1 MTTND
6 PGKWSPASVGE
17 LAEVFRA
24 QKSASTWLVAVG
36 APDRPAIATCRV
48 IHTPAGIE
56 EHLTLAL
63 GYTTD
68 RIAPLDVLPEL
79 AETLATRHNLTSM
92 LTHLRPARADLT
104 TPPRHEPPPV
114 PFSFTLGA
122 DAVHTIGRAH
132 AESLED
138 PRPMRLGSAVCP
150 TLHYTLGDGS
160 DVTAWQR
167 LQDLNSCLKARQ

>member
-68 RIAPLDVLPEL
+68 RIAPLDVL
-79 AETLATRHNLTSM
+79 
-92 LTHLRPARADLT
+92 
-104 TPPRHEPPPV
+104 
-114 PFSFTLGA
+114 
-122 DAVHTIGRAH
+122 
-132 AESLED
+132 
-138 PRPMRLGSAVCP
+138 
-150 TLHYTLGDGS
+150 
-160 DVTAWQR
+160 
-167 LQDLNSCLKARQ
+167 